1 MVDLDEFDT
10 PEPDKMDRAIAE
22 GGSVMG
28 RSYCL
33 HCEGSPHECLCVD
46 CADDHYDAA
55 TKRERK
61 RIVEALIEMSQDKDA
76 RNNAQRQLIWAI
88 ARDIKEGDI

>member
-1 MVDLDEFDT
+1 M
-10 PEPDKMDRAIAE
+10 
-22 GGSVMG
+22 
-28 RSYCL
+28 
-33 HCEGSPHECLCVD
+33 D